1 MIRKFDGLYRI
12 PIAEFD
18 EMFNKLFDYVMTDFE
33 RSFVNLADARGEHI
47 EDDDITNMVDY
58 MMAKFL
64 EIDSDVLDG
73 VLHGEYIVGEA

>member
-18 EMFNKLFDYVMTDFE
+18 EMFNKLFDYVLTDFE
-33 RSFVNLADARGEHI
+33 RSITRLEDTRGECV
-47 EDDDITNMVDY
+47 EDDDVADMADY

-73 VLHGEYIVGEA
+73 ILHGEYIVGEA